1 MSSKLMI
8 FVSNRK
14 KVKFCRL
21 AEKGHVWKE
30 SGVMEQVRM
39 EMEVGTLLL
48 SKDKGSVIA
57 K

>member
-1 MSSKLMI
+1 MI